1 MTTDED
7 ILARTLY
14 GEARGEGLAGLEAVA
29 AVILNRVAFSSRR
42 GKYWWGNT
50 VGEVCRKPWQFSC
63 WNDNDPNSR
72 LIALVNDDDKVFG
85 LCRRIARRAIAGVL
99 PDATCGATHYHHR
112 SLRPRWSEGKIPC
125 AEIGHHLFYNDIE
138 EQF

>member
-29 AVILNRVAFSSRR
+29 AVILNRVAFSARR

-50 VGEVCRKPWQFSC
+50 IGEVCRKPWQFSC

-72 LIALVNDDDKVFG
+72 LIAAVNDDDKVFR
-85 LCRRIARRAIAGVL
+85 LCRRVARRAVAGVL
-99 PDATCGATHYHHR
+99 PDTTSGATHYHHR
-112 SLRPRWSEGKIPC
+112 SLRPHWSEGKIPC

-138 EQF
+138 E